1 MVKKGLSARAIING
15 VAGSRGSSMKGI
27 LFFLFAV
34 AVCFGYFYFF
44 TDVLRPKEETPGQP
58 DVYTSEVKK
67 PLPERL
73 VQTTATSAE
82 EATTPPPGSAS
93 PVEPPVPGTSV
104 TDSGMATGGAPSG
117 QERAQAVPERIK
129 TPKQP
134 QPSVKPAPVPA
145 AKSEKKATVAAGSK
159 KDSAKKS
166 AALPGTAKSTVAAS
180 AKTSKK
186 AALPQKSTQ
195 MAKPADAK
203 KPVGAYS
210 LVVGSYVLRSSLLA
224 DKTKLEKAGLQT
236 HVSSGNIKTA
246 TMNRLLV
253 AEAATAAAARQEL
266 DKVKKVSKDAFLLR
280 KDGTYAIYAGSY
292 FDAAKAQKEQ
302 ERLRKQ
308 GFVPILKK
316 SEAPVSSYL
325 LSVGSYSSREAA
337 LQHVRTL
344 KKMGFEP
351 YPAPRR

>member
-1 MVKKGLSARAIING
+1 MVKKGSSALGNKNG

-82 EATTPPPGSAS
+82 EAMAPPPGSAS
-93 PVEPPVPGTSV
+93 PVEPPVPGTTV
-104 TDSGMATGGAPSG
+104 TDSGMAAGGVPSA
-117 QERAQAVPERIK
+117 QERAQAVPEPIK

-134 QPSVKPAPVPA
+134 QPPVKPVPVPA

-159 KDSAKKS
+159 TKHAKKV
-166 AALPGTAKSTVAAS
+166 AALPGKTKSPVAES
-180 AKTSKK
+180 GMTSKK
-186 AALPQKSTQ
+186 AALPQKSSQ
-195 MAKPADAK
+195 VAKQPDAK
-203 KPVGAYS
+203 NVGAYT

-224 DKTKLEKAGLQT
+224 DKAKLEKAGLRT
-236 HVSSGNIKTA
+236 HVTKGNIETA

-266 DKVKKVSKDAFLLR
+266 DKVRKVSKDAFLLR
-280 KDGTYAIYAGSY
+280 KTDGYAIYAGSY
-292 FDAAKAQKEQ
+292 FDATKAQKEQ

-316 SEAPVSSYL
+316 SEAPVSSYS
-325 LSVGSYSSREAA
+325 LSAGSYPSREAA
-337 LQHVRTL
+337 LQHAETL
-344 KKMGFEP
+344 KKLGFKP
-351 YPAPRR
+351 YPAPNK